1 MDMKENNDFFIENSN
16 FEDRMSDFHDK
27 LKKHLSNEYL
37 FLSEKK
43 DNLENEILQLK
54 LEKSQRDKRL
64 FSNVEKKDVR
74 KYFSPLNLA
83 EIDEEQKDEKEK
95 QLTENISR
103 IDEEVKLLE
112 SRMLEIR
119 DFLLDIENML
129 NRREEEPVNTSSSF
143 QESERDEQ
151 EDFFSKYEIKE
162 SLLDNLQNLEKYL
175 QERYDNFEMLFE
187 FEDKTVACDKKVI
200 ENIMRQLL
208 YNITASIEDYNV
220 SIVLI
225 EGKKENNCINLI
237 LNYTCENVQVDTVKI
252 IYNIEMI

>member
-103 IDEEVKLLE
+103 ITEEAKLLE

-129 NRREEEPVNTSSSF
+129 NRREEEHVNIPSSL
-143 QESERDEQ
+143 QTAEKGEQ
-151 EDFFSKYEIKE
+151 EDFFLRYETKE
-162 SLLDNLQNLEKYL
+162 NLYDDLQNLEKYL

-187 FEDKTVACDKKVI
+187 FEDKTVSCDKKVI
-200 ENIMRQLL
+200 ENIIRQLL

-252 IYNIEMI
+252 IYNIEII